1 MKRESIAKISAV
13 GITVVLVA
21 ILLSQ
26 IQISDITATLTGI
39 DPLYLIAGFVLYMGI
54 YSLRALRF
62 YILLNR
68 EVRLRDLFN
77 IVCVHNMVNNILPA
91 RTGELSYIYLLK
103 KLHNKDT
110 GDGIATLFIVRIFDL
125 TTIALLFFLSALMI
139 RDLPEIITLA
149 VWGIAAFMLLIVIFV
164 IVLLCSGKSFLNVV
178 KKFFGM
184 INLKM
189 SFVDY
194 LLKKVE
200 EVVRSFEKIK
210 TNGKSAII
218 ASIIISFGI
227 WLSLYLLS
235 YILLKAMNIDLGYF
249 AVVLASTFA
258 VLTMVLPIQGI
269 GGFGTLESGW
279 AIGFVAIGLTKE
291 VAISS
296 GFGYHIIIWI
306 YFLVLGC
313 YGFLAMKSEDP
324 AKRLIGRNP

>member
-1 MKRESIAKISAV
+1 
-13 GITVVLVA
+13 
-21 ILLSQ
+21 
-26 IQISDITATLTGI
+26 
-39 DPLYLIAGFVLYMGI
+39 
-54 YSLRALRF
+54 
-62 YILLNR
+62 
-68 EVRLRDLFN
+68 
-77 IVCVHNMVNNILPA
+77 
-91 RTGELSYIYLLK
+91 
-103 KLHNKDT
+103 
-110 GDGIATLFIVRIFDL
+110 
-125 TTIALLFFLSALMI
+125 
-139 RDLPEIITLA
+139 
-149 VWGIAAFMLLIVIFV
+149 
-164 IVLLCSGKSFLNVV
+164 
-178 KKFFGM
+178 M

-210 TNGKSAII
+210 TNGKVVII
-218 ASIIISFGI
+218 ALIITSFGI